1 MATSYQIAAPES
13 FDCSNSDEWPRWVR
27 RFERFRTASGL
38 ISKSEESQVNTLLY
52 SMGDAADD
60 ILLSFGLSAE
70 ELKKYKTVKEKF
82 DEYFIKK
89 KNTIYERAR
98 FNSRKQEE
106 GEPVETFITALHKL
120 AAKCEYGLLHD
131 EMIRDRIVVGIQN
144 HTLSERM
151 QLDETLDLAKATKMA
166 RENEAI
172 KQQQPELRDKKI
184 KQAVDDIQSKG
195 QNKPKRS
202 PLPIS
207 SRTQKSGPY
216 RSTSAQPHKTH
227 KVCTRCG
234 NSHPPGKEHCP
245 AKGTKCHKC
254 GKMGHYQR
262 VCRSF
267 INDVTTNSPMDIKFL
282 GAITQGESKPW
293 TVKIQVN
300 KYPIV
305 FKIDTGADVTAI
317 PSVSN

>member
-1 MATSYQIAAPES
+1 
-13 FDCSNSDEWPRWVR
+13 
-27 RFERFRTASGL
+27 
-38 ISKSEESQVNTLLY
+38 
-52 SMGDAADD
+52 
-60 ILLSFGLSAE
+60 
-70 ELKKYKTVKEKF
+70 
-82 DEYFIKK
+82 
-89 KNTIYERAR
+89 
-98 FNSRKQEE
+98 
-106 GEPVETFITALHKL
+106 
-120 AAKCEYGLLHD
+120 
-131 EMIRDRIVVGIQN
+131 MIRDRIVVGIQN
-144 HTLSERM
+144 HTLAERM
-151 QLDETLDLAKATKMA
+151 QLDETLDLAKTTKMA

-172 KQQQPELRDKKI
+172 KQQQPELRDKI

-216 RSTSAQPHKTH
+216 RSTSTQPHKTH

-262 VCRSF
+262 VCRSS
-267 INDVTTNSPMDIKFL
+267 INDVTTVSPMDNKFL
-282 GAITQGESKPW
+282 RAITQGER

-300 KYPIV
+300 KYPIL
-305 FKIDTGADVTAI
+305 FKIDTGADVTAL
-317 PSVSN
+317 PSELYRRDQYGPLKQTCMSLVGPSQNTLDVMGCFEAHIEVNKRKVVERVYVVKGLQTPLIGRLAIQKLELVR

>member
-1 MATSYQIAAPES
+1 
-13 FDCSNSDEWPRWVR
+13 
-27 RFERFRTASGL
+27 
-38 ISKSEESQVNTLLY
+38 
-52 SMGDAADD
+52 MGDAADD

-89 KNTIYERAR
+89 KNTIYERAQ

-106 GEPVETFITALHKL
+106 GEPVGTFITALHKL
-120 AAKCEYGLLHD
+120 AAKCEYGHLHN
-131 EMIRDRIVVGIQN
+131 EMIHDRIVVGIQN
-144 HTLSERM
+144 HTQAERM

-202 PLPIS
+202 LLPIS

-216 RSTSAQPHKTH
+216 R
-227 KVCTRCG
+227 
-234 NSHPPGKEHCP
+234 
-245 AKGTKCHKC
+245 
-254 GKMGHYQR
+254 
-262 VCRSF
+262 
-267 INDVTTNSPMDIKFL
+267 
-282 GAITQGESKPW
+282 
-293 TVKIQVN
+293 
-300 KYPIV
+300 
-305 FKIDTGADVTAI
+305 
-317 PSVSN
+317 